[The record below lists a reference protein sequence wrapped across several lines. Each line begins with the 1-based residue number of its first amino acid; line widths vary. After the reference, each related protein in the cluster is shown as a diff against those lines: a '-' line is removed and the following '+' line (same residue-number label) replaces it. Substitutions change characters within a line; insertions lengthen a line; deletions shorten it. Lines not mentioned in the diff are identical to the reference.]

1 MDAGAVE
8 LELVLTGLKKA
19 QDQLKAFQQSANQ
32 SVAPKKDPFAAYNKA
47 KESTEAAR
55 KLKAELSTLGG
66 VARVAGRQAQKAFK
80 DLGQTL
86 RSVEAGVDSLAARY
100 GNLIKVTGGLAVSA
114 FAANI
119 VRVGVASEQA
129 GRRLSFLAAGY
140 NEVAQAEAS
149 VARISTVLQ
158 QSTLQAEQAFSK
170 FYGSLRPAG
179 LELAEIETIYVG
191 IAKAGRLAGAGTQE
205 LQSGLLQVKQ
215 AFASGRLAG
224 DELRSV
230 LENLPALGVEIAAA
244 YDRLNGTTGTTVG
257 ALRELGAAG
266 QLTNDVLFEATKRL
280 ALRDIPPPTNLEAIG
295 KAFEDMSQ
303 NIAKAIGPAVIDLM
317 ATFAAAVQTAAEWV
331 KENADQIKNLVK
343 GVVGFAKAALPF
355 VTAIGLLVGA
365 LKAWRLAT
373 IAAAKA
379 KALLAAFLNPKLLLA
394 GFAAYGIAVVG
405 INKVTDGINK
415 SMDKVGER
423 TKKLKEEFKELVSGI
438 GDGKGVKAKLQV
450 QGLEQSNE
458 QLKQAEKL
466 AIEQSKAL
474 YGPETQKV
482 IAAKV
487 KLAQAEREA
496 AIAQQAAALKSDD
509 DGLKSKAEAAANAQ
523 VIAAEIAAQTIKDAY
538 EEARKA
544 AYDAADA
551 LGEARTS
558 RAKQLF
564 GKDGINQYLGGDALR
579 SRQAAGMKM
588 QQQEAARLAKELQ
601 KQFREEG
608 NFGAAKQI
616 GNIRFRGNNQQVF
629 EQRQQFIDS
638 ARDELYGNK
647 ALISANENLTTAM
660 ADLNTTIQKGFGGG
674 TTEQKQDYKELKTSI
689 DNLVAKDWTVGVDA
703 RLESDG
709 SINIK
714 NALQ

>member
-1 MDAGAVE
+1 VDAGAVE

-19 QDQLKAFQQSANQ
+19 QDQLKAFQQSA
-32 SVAPKKDPFAAYNKA
+32 SKSAAPKKDPFAAYNKA
-47 KESTEAAR
+47 SEAVEAAR

-66 VARVAGRQAQKAFK
+66 VARVAGRQAQKAFNG
-80 DLGQTL
+80 LGQTL

-100 GNLIKVTGGLAVSA
+100 GNLIKVTGGLAVTA

-119 VRVGVASEQA
+119 LRVGVASEQA

-149 VARISTVLQ
+149 VARISAVLQ

-191 IAKAGRLAGAGTQE
+191 IAKAGRLAGAGTSE
-205 LQSGLLQVKQ
+205 LQAGLLQVKQ

-257 ALRELGAAG
+257 ALRELGAQG

-355 VTAIGLLVGA
+355 VTAIGLIVGA

-423 TKKLKEEFKELVSGI
+423 TKQLKEEFKELVSGV
-438 GDGKGVKAKLQV
+438 GDGKGVQAKLQV
-450 QGLEQSNE
+450 QGLQQSNE

-466 AIEQSKAL
+466 AVEQAKAL
-474 YGPETQKV
+474 YGPQTQAV
-482 IAAKV
+482 IASRI
-487 KLAQAEREA
+487 KLAQAERDA
-496 AIAQQAAALKSDD
+496 AIAQQQARNAGGTDVKLNNAAQ
-509 DGLKSKAEAAANAQ
+509 EAASAQLLAAEEAAN
-523 VIAAEIAAQTIKDAY
+523 VIADAY
-538 EEARKA
+538 KEARNTA
-544 AYDAADA
+544 IEAADA
-551 LGEARTS
+551 LGEARST

-564 GKDGINQYLGGDALR
+564 DKDSGINQFLSGGALGARRKEGIQL
-579 SRQAAGMKM
+579 QKNEAGRLKR
-588 QQQEAARLAKELQ
+588 ELVKSFAEAGNFLAAR
-601 KQFREEG
+601 
-608 NFGAAKQI
+608 QI
-616 GNIRFRGNNQQVF
+616 GSRRFGSF
-629 EQRQQFIDS
+629 DERQKFIDA
-638 ARDELYGNK
+638 ARDELYGQK
-647 ALISANENLTTAM
+647 ALITANEKLAQ
-660 ADLNTTIQKGFGGG
+660 ALSDLNTTIIKGFDGGS
-674 TTEQKQDYKELKTSI
+674 TAQKEDYRALRDSI
-689 DNLVAKDWTVGVDA
+689 DSLVQKDWTVGVQA
-703 RLESDG
+703 RLEADG
-709 SINIK
+709 SISVQ
-714 NALQ
+714 NALS